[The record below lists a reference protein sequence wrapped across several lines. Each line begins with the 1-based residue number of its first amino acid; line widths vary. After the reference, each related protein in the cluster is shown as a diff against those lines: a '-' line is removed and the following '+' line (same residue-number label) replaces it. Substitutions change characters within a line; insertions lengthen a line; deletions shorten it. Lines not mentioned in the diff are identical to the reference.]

1 MSQTGKSREAE
12 RRLLVTGGWGEE
24 EGGVTAN
31 GTGILRGNEN
41 VLELERE
48 VMGAQRCDYE
58 KPLTCSLSKGE
69 FYGI

>member
-1 MSQTGKSREAE
+1 M
-12 RRLLVTGGWGEE
+12 
-24 EGGVTAN
+24 TAN

-48 VMGAQRCDYE
+48 VMGAKCCDYE
-58 KPLTCSLSKGE
+58 KPLNCSLSKGE